1 MKNKPVET
9 RKKKGKEEGKRE
21 RGRERR
27 TQRHRDA
34 YAITPTERFKFSP
47 NYWAVF
53 HVVRASKLSLPF
65 ILIFPLGSTCFISLF
80 LSLLYV
86 YLYVISSSYFL
97 SLSLSLFFSR
107 LSLSSHL
114 WNKSRSSEHKG
125 KLPSTS
131 FMARRFIAS
140 FSFSGSPWI
149 APEENDQ
156 RCRNRKNIAKE
167 KLKRNAWQGKGK
179 SSMAIARIVF

>member
-1 MKNKPVET
+1 MQLPRQSALNFLQITGPCFT
-9 RKKKGKEEGKRE
+9 S
-21 RGRERR
+21 
-27 TQRHRDA
+27 
-34 YAITPTERFKFSP
+34 YAHPNSPTFS
-47 NYWAVF
+47 
-53 HVVRASKLSLPF
+53 SLF
-65 ILIFPLGSTCFISLF
+65 FPLGSTCFISF
-80 LSLLYV
+80 SLLYV

-97 SLSLSLFFSR
+97 PLSFFSR

-149 APEENDQ
+149 VAPEENDQ
-156 RCRNRKNIAKE
+156 RCRNRKNIAKG
-167 KLKRNAWQGKGK
+167 KLKGNRWQGKGK
-179 SSMAIARIVF
+179 SSMTTARIVF